1 MAGEAQVVTWKIT
14 WTKKQLPSQTALIG
28 HKKSHF
34 FFLASQK
41 KSTFFWLARKSVS
54 NMEFYIRPSWNPLYS
69 NSNQQQAQKIHIGF
83 ERS

>member
-1 MAGEAQVVTWKIT
+1 MAGGPQVVTCKIT

-41 KSTFFWLARKSVS
+41 KIHFFLASPKKCVQYG
-54 NMEFYIRPSWNPLYS
+54 MDQP
-69 NSNQQQAQKIHIGF
+69 
-83 ERS
+83 

>member
-1 MAGEAQVVTWKIT
+1 MAGGPQMVTCKIT

-34 FFLASQK
+34 FFWLAKK

-54 NMEFYIRPSWNPLYS
+54 NMEWTNHSGIP
-69 NSNQQQAQKIHIGF
+69 
-83 ERS
+83 

>member
-34 FFLASQK
+34 FFWLI
-41 KSTFFWLARKSVS
+41 FFWLARKSVS
-54 NMEFYIRPSWNPLYS
+54 NMEWTNHRGIPSYIDAMGYNEITYHQYLGH
-69 NSNQQQAQKIHIGF
+69 NKFI
-83 ERS
+83 